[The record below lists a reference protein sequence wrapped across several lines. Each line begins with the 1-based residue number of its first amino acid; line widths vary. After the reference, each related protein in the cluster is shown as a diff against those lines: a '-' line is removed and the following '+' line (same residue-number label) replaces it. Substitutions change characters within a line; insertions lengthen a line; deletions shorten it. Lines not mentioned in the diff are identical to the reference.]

1 MRDEEPI
8 YFYEL
13 HENDD
18 ELYSDVLLANVAE
31 YDDDEFLTLVLEAR
45 ERVMG
50 AFEEDTLSEAI
61 GRELGRRNGFIV
73 IDDNQLRAA
82 ISVSANEGETRVAT
96 VEERRATD
104 GEAKGEFRSLLV
116 EADPEDRRWGE
127 S

>member
-31 YDDDEFLTLVLEAR
+31 YDEDEFLTLVLEAR
-45 ERVMG
+45 ERVTG
-50 AFEEDTLSEAI
+50 TFDEDTLSEAI
-61 GRELGRRNGFIV
+61 ARELGRRHGFIV

-96 VEERRATD
+96 VEERGAAG
-104 GEAKGEFRSLLV
+104 GEAEDEFRSLLV
-116 EADPEDRRWGE
+116 DVDREDRRWGD